1 VLRKSGE
8 KIQTYQFQMS
18 VQLCQCGTAHAASLR
33 FRRRVSR
40 CVLAQPAS
48 SSDHHSKYV
57 TYIHRSV
64 GPNERVESG
73 GCIVIHGSVEEG
85 ARITSAGDVMV
96 WGR

>member
-1 VLRKSGE
+1 
-8 KIQTYQFQMS
+8 
-18 VQLCQCGTAHAASLR
+18 
-33 FRRRVSR
+33 
-40 CVLAQPAS
+40 VLARAAS

-64 GPNERVESG
+64 SSNERVESG

-96 WGR
+96 WGRQVYMYAPRWIGRHQQVQDKVL